1 MRNLILSYAFLFA
14 LGFAGAHRFYLGRT
28 YTAVLYLCTG
38 GLCGIGLIVDFFMIP
53 FMVAEDINDDLA
65 KILENKYSSLE
76 IIIRE
81 PEIPVQSK
89 ISDIELLDQVGK
101 LDDIG
106 YNDLKKLAVDQ
117 YQFKYRDT
125 MVKKTKLIEMIQQ
138 KKKEKFN

>member
-1 MRNLILSYAFLFA
+1 MALVIDNQTIPNAPTSRFLKKSEYAHLYETDILEHTPSRMNWIFK
-14 LGFAGAHRFYLGRT
+14 HNK
-28 YTAVLYLCTG
+28 
-38 GLCGIGLIVDFFMIP
+38 
-53 FMVAEDINDDLA
+53 AEDIKDELA

-76 IIIRE
+76 IINRE

-106 YNDLKKLAVDQ
+106 YNDLKKLAVDK
-117 YQFKYRDT
+117 YQFKYRET